1 MMIRDEFIFTCRAV
15 RTTGSLARR
24 VCQKPIGRTRGEKQT
39 FFIAFRVN
47 EKILGPTVF
56 RSRAALYQ
64 HQKHATPNGRVSEG
78 PSYSIF
84 AHTIGSGMCLFMFWY
99 QSCVNKSKSTGYFT
113 LNPEV
118 AYPQRVYTQSISSKQ
133 FFYVF
138 FFFKK
143 LIFQIILLFSCIS
156 RCAISE
162 PAKK

>member
-15 RTTGSLARR
+15 RTIDSLARR

-99 QSCVNKSKSTGYFT
+99 QSCVNKSKRVQGI
-113 LNPEV
+113 LLWIPKL
-118 AYPQRVYTQSISSKQ
+118 RILKVYTQSISSKQ